1 MIHYFLTFWLSLGAL
16 SSPAGGELSV
26 RVEGIKTIQG
36 DIYMAVYNRADGF
49 LEIENAVATKI
60 ASVTGKQVLIR
71 FRNLKPGYYAI
82 ATYHDKNR
90 DGKMNKNLVG
100 IPTEYYGFSRDARAR
115 FSAPSFEA
123 AKFYYKGD
131 NATTVIHLK

>member
-1 MIHYFLTFWLSLGAL
+1 MIHYFLTLWLSMGML
-16 SSPAGGELSV
+16 SNPTAGELTVS
-26 RVEGIKTIQG
+26 VEGVRTIKG
-36 DIYMAVYNRADGF
+36 KIYMAVYNRADGF
-49 LEIENAVATKI
+49 LDVENAVATKI
-60 ASVTGKQVLIR
+60 APVTGKRVLIR

-82 ATYHDKNR
+82 ATYHDKNS

-100 IPTEYYGFSRDARAR
+100 VPTEYYGFSRDARAR

-123 AKFYYKGD
+123 ARFYYKGN

>member
-1 MIHYFLTFWLSLGAL
+1 MIHYFLTLWLSVGML
-16 SSPAGGELSV
+16 SNPTTGELTVS
-26 RVEGIKTIQG
+26 VEGVRTIKG
-36 DIYMAVYNRADGF
+36 KIYMAVYNRADGF
-49 LEIENAVATKI
+49 LKVENAVATKI
-60 ASVTGKQVLIR
+60 APVTGKRVLIR

-82 ATYHDKNR
+82 ATYHDKNN

-123 AKFYYKGD
+123 ARFYYKGN